1 MAKTFTLDV
10 NNIKQGYAK
19 SNLVHQ
25 HESRSHAYFYE
36 TKYHIYHL
44 GIMHWEKRKHEMDK
58 QRHQAMLQDTES
70 MFDDL

>member
-1 MAKTFTLDV
+1 MNHDLMLT
-10 NNIKQGYAK
+10 
-19 SNLVHQ
+19 
-25 HESRSHAYFYE
+25 FYE